1 MIKGVSKKVIVIR
14 DPQSELFEEAY
25 FIIKTGK
32 GLSRPSEDDMVN
44 EANRL
49 ISAYC
54 ATGGEESGGAEGALR
69 LPVRLA
75 QSQSARQSLPGRSYQ
90 AKYARGK
97 SSPSGLLRS
106 LIFFAAGMAFT
117 GMVFVI
123 LRFVVFVI

>member
-32 GLSRPSEDDMVN
+32 GLSRPSEDDMVS

-54 ATGGEESGGAEGALR
+54 ASGGEDRGAADGALR
-69 LPVRLA
+69 IPVRLA

-90 AKYARGK
+90 PQYARSK
-97 SSPSGLLRS
+97 SSLGLLRA
-106 LIFFAAGMAFT
+106 LIYFAAGMAFT